1 MIKYLCC
8 YISVQKKI
16 VNIDTT
22 AVPVVKDILGR
33 FQVVGYM
40 NLHFRNYFEATN
52 IYNYF
57 IENLYEM
64 RNIYLQY
71 KSFI

>member
-8 YISVQKKI
+8 YISIRLKKI

-22 AVPVVKDILGR
+22 AVPAVKDILVI
-33 FQVVGYM
+33 FQVVGYV
-40 NLHFRNYFEATN
+40 NLHFGNYFEAKN

-57 IENLYEM
+57 IEKSI
-64 RNIYLQY
+64 RNEKHLFAI
-71 KSFI
+71 